1 MISVY
6 LLLDFGMILFLF
18 YSCFSIIVFG
28 QGGHESVTN
37 WILVSK
43 RWALFV
49 PDNRHCQALTMPVVN
64 T

>member
-43 RWALFV
+43 R
-49 PDNRHCQALTMPVVN
+49 
-64 T
+64 